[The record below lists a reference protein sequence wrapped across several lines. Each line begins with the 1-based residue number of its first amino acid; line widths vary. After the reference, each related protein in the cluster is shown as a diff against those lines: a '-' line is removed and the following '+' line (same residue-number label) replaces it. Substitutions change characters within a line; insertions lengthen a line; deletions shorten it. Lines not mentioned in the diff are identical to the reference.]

1 MKILQICA
9 YAAPYEGNFMKSLY
23 ALEERM
29 AKLGYETIYAFP
41 VHAEEHRWCRELA
54 QSHQVYFL
62 PVSKAAVN
70 PKVYKTLY
78 HIFKVNPDVTI
89 AHSHF
94 ECYDVPLNIAASP
107 KTKIFWHLHDPIIIG
122 SGTRR
127 MMRRL
132 HYGIFSRNVQL
143 ISVAEKYRLDV
154 VNVGFPKQNSQT
166 VLNGIELIRISDCC
180 TENKPIDFVTFGWN
194 YHVKGVDVVLKA
206 SDLLFRSGYNFR
218 IIING
223 NDSTLSQLKQF
234 YNGLVPEYVIFQNFC
249 EDINQIFIKT
259 KVYIQ
264 ASRRETF
271 AYAVAESAYAGLTVI
286 SSDIYGLEW
295 AHEVPSVRFFE
306 SENAVA
312 LAQVMRQSLAEPASS
327 EDIKQSRKIIK
338 EKYSIDCWVNNII
351 KLYDN

>member
-9 YAAPYEGNFMKSLY
+9 YAAPYEGNFIKSLY
-23 ALEERM
+23 ALEQRM
-29 AKLGYETIYAFP
+29 TELGYETIYAFP
-41 VHAEEHRWCRELA
+41 VHAKEHRWCKDLA
-54 QSHQVYFL
+54 QSHQVFFL
-62 PVSKAAVN
+62 PVSKAVVN
-70 PKVYKTLY
+70 PKVYKTLF
-78 HIFKVNPDVTI
+78 HIFNENQDLII

-94 ECYDVPLNIAASP
+94 ECYDVPLNIIAP
-107 KTKIFWHLHDPIIIG
+107 KTTKIFWHLHDPIIIG
-122 SGTRR
+122 SGIRR

-154 VNVGFPKQNSQT
+154 VNVGFPKQHTHT
-166 VLNGIELIRISDCC
+166 VLNGLDLNRISDCC
-180 TENKPIDFVTFGWN
+180 KEDKPVEFVTFGWN
-194 YHVKGVDVVLKA
+194 YYTKGVDIILRA
-206 SDLLFRSGYNFR
+206 SDLLHSSGYDFR

-249 EDINQIFIKT
+249 EDINQIFINT

-286 SSDIYGLEW
+286 SSDIPGLEW

-306 SENAVA
+306 TENAVA
-312 LAQVMRQSLAEPASS
+312 LAQLMRQSLAEPASS
-327 EDIKQSRKIIK
+327 GDIKQSRKIIE

-351 KLYDN
+351 KLYEN